1 MNFDVTPHKISL
13 IVLIHEYCTIRR
25 PSTVHSVF
33 SEDSDSDINLTERE
47 KRNFMVMILQLLQSS
62 DLTLKELFMKIRD
75 KTKIELYTL
84 FLKRLQEFIEDG
96 VGALKDY
103 FQNVT
108 KEYFLSGKGV
118 ERSSVL
124 GLFIRRIT
132 LAFEKLSFTQVTD
145 MYRKFERYY
154 EAGVGSYEESQ
165 DFGGSL
171 TDSAM
176 SLSGVRFSRGLSLD
190 PFQLTNERKLGDEGR
205 AVNSFRQA
213 EYFILQQ
220 AFLLQHN
227 QKEAL
232 SPSDLQDKIMDML
245 EMNPD
250 IAEAHFLSFLNSLR
264 VKEYCTA
271 LHNLFHFFD
280 RKTIATFN
288 KGQGH
293 GKHQPAEEVHRRY
306 AALNLASLHYR
317 FGHKEEA
324 LAPLQEAIGMAQDA
338 NDNVCLQHAL
348 GWLQRLSEQGTASTE
363 NLLERAVTKSS
374 ELNLPNLTSIGIQA
388 FARHNAFAA
397 AKPAQVFEYLQ
408 KSDVLNCQH
417 SQSGFMCTSFANKAA
432 LWQMYGKMECMSMLS
447 QLILHLDTSE
457 HSVFYNGE
465 SICVA
470 MCNLARF
477 HAQMGQYGLALDI
490 INCAKK
496 RFPKNQIQSSEIW
509 METEQQ
515 ILFDRTIL
523 NRKFGVTELAV
534 LNLKALNPL
543 ESQLR
548 EAILNKEKGEVTES
562 LNQLH
567 LLLDNCGA
575 DKGNNSVTAD
585 FKCRVLLELGEL
597 YRQTSNP
604 TSGTSYILECMTLA
618 KSHHLE
624 YLAAL
629 GSIQLA
635 HIQLQMQLPE
645 QALSLLSQHM
655 LAILSHGTVTDR
667 ARLLTC
673 HTKCQVAIATRKPD
687 EQKRQGLLSC
697 INTLNT
703 AIELYQSAEAFLHLK
718 DTVYLQTR
726 LYHELDLP
734 SERNKCARQFRQLDV
749 QYPSLSQMTVNAL

>member
-1 MNFDVTPHKISL
+1 MESTLDMLMIPGSSKQRMSKEEQVTPHKISL

-176 SLSGVRFSRGLSLD
+176 SISVTTQPEGGSL
-190 PFQLTNERKLGDEGR
+190 T
-205 AVNSFRQA
+205 
-213 EYFILQQ
+213 
-220 AFLLQHN
+220 
-227 QKEAL
+227 
-232 SPSDLQDKIMDML
+232 
-245 EMNPD
+245 
-250 IAEAHFLSFLNSLR
+250 HFLSFLNSLR

-348 GWLQRLSEQGTASTE
+348 
-363 NLLERAVTKSS
+363 
-374 ELNLPNLTSIGIQA
+374 NLTSIGIQA

-543 ESQLR
+543 ESQL
-548 EAILNKEKGEVTES
+548 
-562 LNQLH
+562 
-567 LLLDNCGA
+567 
-575 DKGNNSVTAD
+575 
-585 FKCRVLLELGEL
+585 RVLLELGEL